1 MLHRHVNPAPSGC
14 SEHGALQD
22 KTIIISG
29 EQEVSISRY
38 SLWTWR
44 HAPLVM
50 MVAII
55 GLSGSGFSS
64 IASAA
69 GQAAEQ
75 QIASVYSDVITDES
89 ESFLLP
95 APKPQRS
102 DYPNIGVSSRSLVWV
117 VAQMHLF
124 FGALVLA
131 VPIFVL
137 IIELIGFKTND
148 DRYDDMAHEFMKI
161 SLTAYAIT
169 ALFGGT
175 LALCL
180 FMLYPDFMAYL
191 TTRVFGAQML
201 VYAALFFLESLLLYV
216 YYYGW
221 YALRY
226 GNRKWIHLTLGL
238 LLNVVGTTLLVV
250 ANSWT
255 TFMMAPS
262 GIDTVGAVVG
272 NIWEVMRGPL
282 WNPLNLH
289 RFIANIA
296 FGGAVV
302 GAYAAFK
309 FLCAKTAAEKA
320 HYDWMGYTSNFIAI
334 LAFLPLPFA
343 GYWLMA
349 EIYAYSQQMG
359 ILAMGGILA
368 WLFVIQAVLICT
380 ILFAG
385 NYYLWSGMARTEGSQ
400 RYRWL
405 IKYIAAVLVLGFL
418 VWVTPHNIIFTDDE
432 LAGLGGGN
440 HPVLGPL
447 GIMPAKNIAV
457 FLMLIVTFLSFQIY
471 RRADKVITVS
481 WENWGN
487 ALMAAIYI
495 VAIANVIFAGVY
507 YGYFTNTVYKVGSS
521 VIQVASTLVVIVSG
535 VVIDT
540 LMFKGARNLP
550 VSWGKTSGR
559 SQYALF
565 ALPVAFTW
573 LMALM
578 GYIRSSVRTHWHV
591 YAVMKDNSADN
602 FIPTLQHVGNMV
614 TFVTVLFLM
623 FLLFIFWVANLSS
636 VKQVPVLG
644 LGGRAAAEGAA

>member
-1 MLHRHVNPAPSGC
+1 MNPLGDSSGR
-14 SEHGALQD
+14 
-22 KTIIISG
+22 
-29 EQEVSISRY
+29 SI
-38 SLWTWR
+38 WR
-44 HAPLVM
+44 HLLPAVM
-50 MVAII
+50 LAAI
-55 GLSGSGFSS
+55 GLSTG
-64 IASAA
+64 ALAPAA
-69 GQAAEQ
+69 PATNPGIPLQGAAVG
-75 QIASVYSDVITDES
+75 ADAVKS
-89 ESFLLP
+89 ESGAPP
-95 APKPQRS
+95 AAAPRPKRA
-102 DYPNIGVSSRSLVWV
+102 DYPTIGVNSRIVVWI

-137 IIELIGFKTND
+137 VIECIGFKTDD
-148 DRYDDMAHEFMKI
+148 DRYDDMAHEFMKV

-180 FMLYPDFMAYL
+180 FMLYPHFMTYMMQ
-191 TTRVFGAQML
+191 VFGSQVL
-201 VYAALFFLESLLLYV
+201 VYAVLFFLESMLLYI

-221 YALRY
+221 NALRY
-226 GNRKWIHLTLGL
+226 GNRKWVHLTLGL
-238 LLNVVGTTLLVV
+238 LLNAVGTTLLVV
-250 ANSWT
+250 ANSWS

-262 GIDTVGAVVG
+262 GIDPATGAVTG
-272 NIWEVMRGPL
+272 SIWEIMKGPL

-289 RFIANIA
+289 RFLANIA

-309 FLCAKTAAEKA
+309 FLAAKTPAEKA
-320 HYDWMGYTSNFIAI
+320 HYDWMGYTSNFTAI

-343 GYWLMA
+343 GYWMMA
-349 EIYAYSQQMG
+349 EVYAYSQQMG

-380 ILFAG
+380 ILLAG
-385 NYYLWSGMARTEGSQ
+385 NYYLWTGMARTEGGE

-405 IKYIAAVLVLGFL
+405 VKYIAVVLVLGFL
-418 VWVTPHNIIFTDDE
+418 VWVTPHNVIYTSGE
-432 LAGLGGGN
+432 AARLGGGN

-457 FLMLIVTFLSFQIY
+457 FLMLIFTFLSFQLY
-471 RRADKVITVS
+471 RRADKVITVA
-481 WENWGN
+481 WRDWGN
-487 ALMAAIYI
+487 TLMVVIYV
-495 VAIANVIFAGVY
+495 VACANVIFAGIY

-521 VIQVASTLVVIVSG
+521 VLQVTSTMVVIVSG

-540 LMFKGARNLP
+540 LMFKGAKALP
-550 VSWGKTSGR
+550 VFWGKVPDR

-565 ALPVAFTW
+565 ALPIAFTW

-591 YAVMKDNSADN
+591 YTVMKDNSPDN
-602 FIPTLQHVGNMV
+602 FIPPLQTVGNV
-614 TFVTVLFLM
+614 VTVTTLLFLL
-623 FLLFIFWVANLSS
+623 FLLFIFWIANLSGS
-636 VKQVPVLG
+636 RQVPPAKDG
-644 LGGRAAAEGAA
+644 QFAAAESAA

>member
-1 MLHRHVNPAPSGC
+1 MNDPLTGDKSNWGGKLFFATLFVVLFFFWWLLIYSGGAAISHGPADQHIVSTGGDTVKNESG
-14 SEHGALQD
+14 
-22 KTIIISG
+22 T
-29 EQEVSISRY
+29 
-38 SLWTWR
+38 
-44 HAPLVM
+44 
-50 MVAII
+50 
-55 GLSGSGFSS
+55 
-64 IASAA
+64 
-69 GQAAEQ
+69 QA
-75 QIASVYSDVITDES
+75 
-89 ESFLLP
+89 LP
-95 APKPQRS
+95 APKPKRA
-102 DYPNIGVSSRSLVWV
+102 DYPSIGVSSRGVVWI

-137 IIELIGFKTND
+137 VIELIGFKTED
-148 DRYDDMAHEFMKI
+148 DRYDDMAHEFMKV

-175 LALCL
+175 LALSL
-180 FMLYPDFMAYL
+180 FLLYPDFMTYM
-191 TTRVFGAQML
+191 TRVFGSQLL
-201 VYAALFFLESLLLYV
+201 VYAVLFFLESMFLYI

-221 YALRY
+221 DALRY
-226 GNRKWIHLTLGL
+226 GNRKWVHLTLGL
-238 LLNVVGTTLLVV
+238 LLNAVGTTLLVV

-262 GIDTVGAVVG
+262 GIDPATGAVTG
-272 NIWEVMRGPL
+272 SIWEIMKGPL

-309 FLCAKTAAEKA
+309 FLAARTPAEKA
-320 HYDWMGYTSNFIAI
+320 HYDWMGYTSNFVAI

-349 EIYAYSQQMG
+349 EVYAYSQQMG

-380 ILFAG
+380 ILMAG
-385 NYYLWSGMARTEGSQ
+385 NYYLWTGMARTEGGQ
-400 RYRWL
+400 RYRPL
-405 IKYIAAVLVLGFL
+405 VKYIALVLVLGFL
-418 VWVTPHNIIFTDDE
+418 VWVTPHNVIYTGRE
-432 LAGLGGGN
+432 AARLGGGN

-457 FLMLIVTFLSFQIY
+457 FLMLIFTFLSFQLY
-471 RRADKVITVS
+471 RRADKVITVA
-481 WENWGN
+481 WQDWGN
-487 ALMAAIYI
+487 SLMIVIYL
-495 VAIANVIFAGVY
+495 VASANVVFAGVY

-521 VIQVASTLVVIVSG
+521 VIQVMSTVVVIVAG

-540 LMFKGARNLP
+540 LMFKGAKTLP
-550 VSWGKTSGR
+550 VYWGKVPNR

-591 YAVMKDNSADN
+591 YTIMKDNSPDN
-602 FIPTLQHVGNMV
+602 FIPPLQTVGNMV
-614 TFVTVLFLM
+614 TAVTLLFLV
-623 FLLFIFWVANLSS
+623 FVLFIFWIASLSGTRQIPPG
-636 VKQVPVLG
+636 VNGKLVPT
-644 LGGRAAAEGAA
+644 EGAA

>member
-1 MLHRHVNPAPSGC
+1 MNPLRYHP
-14 SEHGALQD
+14 
-22 KTIIISG
+22 
-29 EQEVSISRY
+29 VRSI
-38 SLWTWR
+38 WR
-44 HAPLVM
+44 RLLPAV
-50 MVAII
+50 MVAAI
-55 GLSGSGFSS
+55 GLSVGEFPSVAAA
-64 IASAA
+64 ASQ
-69 GQAAEQ
+69 GAEQ
-75 QIASVYSDVITDES
+75 QVTSVGGDGVKNES
-89 ESFLLP
+89 RALSLP
-95 APKPQRS
+95 APKPKRS
-102 DYPNIGVSSRSLVWV
+102 DYPSIGTSSRAVVWII
-117 VAQMHLF
+117 AQMHLF

-137 IIELIGFKTND
+137 VIELIGFKTDD
-148 DRYDDMAHEFMKI
+148 DRYDDMAHEFMKV

-180 FMLYPDFMAYL
+180 FLLYPDFMTYM
-191 TTRVFGAQML
+191 TRVFGSQML
-201 VYAALFFLESLLLYV
+201 VYAVLFFLESLLLYI

-221 YALRY
+221 NALRY
-226 GNRKWIHLTLGL
+226 GNRKWVHLTLGL
-238 LLNVVGTTLLVV
+238 LLNAVGTTLLVV
-250 ANSWT
+250 ANSWS

-262 GIDTVGAVVG
+262 GIDPATGAVTG
-272 NIWEVMRGPL
+272 SIWEIMKGPL

-309 FLCAKTAAEKA
+309 FLAAKTPAEKA

-349 EIYAYSQQMG
+349 EVYAYSQQMG

-380 ILFAG
+380 ILLAG
-385 NYYLWSGMARTEGSQ
+385 NYYLWTGMARTEGGE

-405 IKYIAAVLVLGFL
+405 IKYIAVVLVLGFL
-418 VWVTPHNIIFTDDE
+418 VWVTPHNIIYTGGE
-432 LAGLGGGN
+432 VARLGGGN

-457 FLMLIVTFLSFQIY
+457 FLMLIFTFLSFQLY
-471 RRADKVITVS
+471 RRADKVITVA
-481 WENWGN
+481 WQNWGN
-487 ALMAAIYI
+487 ALMVAIYI
-495 VAIANVIFAGVY
+495 VACANVIFAGVY

-521 VIQVASTLVVIVSG
+521 VLQVASTAVVIVSG

-540 LMFKGARNLP
+540 LMFKGAKPLP
-550 VSWGKTSGR
+550 VYWGKVSDR

-578 GYIRSSVRTHWHV
+578 GYIRSSMRTHWHV
-591 YAVMKDNSADN
+591 YAVMKDNSPDN
-602 FIPTLQHVGNMV
+602 FIPPLQTVGNMV
-614 TFVTVLFLM
+614 TAATLLFLV
-623 FLLFIFWVANLSS
+623 FVIFIFWIANLSDT
-636 VKQVPVLG
+636 KQVPPATDGKFVPAES
-644 LGGRAAAEGAA
+644 AA